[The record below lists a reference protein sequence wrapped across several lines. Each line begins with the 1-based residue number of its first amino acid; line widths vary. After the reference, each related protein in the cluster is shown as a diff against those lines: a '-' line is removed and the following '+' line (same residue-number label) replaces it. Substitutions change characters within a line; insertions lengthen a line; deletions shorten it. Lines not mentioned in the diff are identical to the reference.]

1 MGKTFR
7 PAAPICW
14 KKGGIFHIQLP
25 IHRKWSKFRL
35 LTLCVHTNYHK
46 PPINPRSPRDRPE
59 IARDAPE
66 SKSRDTIAKLSSCTN
81 HMQQV
86 SSSFVKMAQN
96 NQNHLKVVVFL
107 SCAPKPS
114 ISCAIS
120 YARSPTLMVDD
131 TQTEAVTHH
140 QHLTAHLC

>member
-1 MGKTFR
+1 M
-7 PAAPICW
+7 CCSSQ
-14 KKGGIFHIQLP
+14 GIFHMQLP
-25 IHRKWSKFRL
+25 IHRKYITFRF

-66 SKSRDTIAKLSSCTN
+66 SKSRDPLAKLSSCTN
-81 HMQQV
+81 YVQQV

-120 YARSPTLMVDD
+120 CARKRTLMVDD

-140 QHLTAHLC
+140 QHLTSHLC